1 MATTDYTTVATAAPD
16 EVENALN
23 TAASLS
29 SEISTPALENSS
41 APSFSQSS
49 PSSSVAEAPLGD
61 KERPS
66 NVLYEGYPASSL
78 DLPDHHIDD
87 VRSLRV
93 VVIGAGIAGIT
104 ASILLPAK
112 VPNIQLT
119 VLEKNEDVVCLRLW
133 NFLSLTDRIHLV
145 RNVARKCLSR
155 GALRHSG
162 SCLPINICPKY
173 TMVTT
178 VCSWRR
184 D

>member
-16 EVENALN
+16 DIEHAINA
-23 TAASLS
+23 AASIS
-29 SEISTPALENSS
+29 SDTSTPALENSS
-41 APSFSQSS
+41 PPSFSQST
-49 PSSSVAEAPLGD
+49 PSSSVVEAPLGD

-119 VLEKNEDVVCLRLW
+119 VLEKNEDVVCLRFW
-133 NFLSLTDRIHLV
+133 TCPWLT
-145 RNVARKCLSR
+145 KFF
-155 GALRHSG
+155 
-162 SCLPINICPKY
+162 
-173 TMVTT
+173 
-178 VCSWRR
+178 
-184 D
+184 